1 MRRRPGV
8 PPVATVFPSGEKLL
22 LDLVSATVRD
32 RAPALGE
39 AFRNAQPF
47 PHIIIDG
54 FLDPDFLRQ
63 LRAEF
68 PAFDEARARNE
79 FGEAGGKAVHERLP
93 QLGPAYARFDQL
105 LQHQDFLALISTIT
119 GIPKLLYDPEYIGG
133 GTHENRHGQDLDMHI
148 DFNYHPQRKWHRRLN
163 LILFLNPEWK
173 EEWGGCL
180 ELQRDPWNPEDPVT
194 VSAAPIA
201 NRCVLFETS
210 ERSWHGFP
218 RIAVPEDRRTEISR
232 RSIAVYFYTEERPAD
247 EVRPEHATVYVPRHL
262 PEHVRPGHTLSE
274 SDVAILRD
282 LLARRD
288 MHLRFLYEREYE
300 HSSALRII
308 QDSQAYQLAWKM
320 IAAVRKIKAT
330 LGLGRRT

>member
-1 MRRRPGV
+1 
-8 PPVATVFPSGEKLL
+8 
-22 LDLVSATVRD
+22 
-32 RAPALGE
+32 
-39 AFRNAQPF
+39 
-47 PHIIIDG
+47 
-54 FLDPDFLRQ
+54 
-63 LRAEF
+63 
-68 PAFDEARARNE
+68 
-79 FGEAGGKAVHERLP
+79 
-93 QLGPAYARFDQL
+93 
-105 LQHQDFLALISTIT
+105 
-119 GIPKLLYDPEYIGG
+119 
-133 GTHENRHGQDLDMHI
+133 
-148 DFNYHPQRKWHRRLN
+148 
-163 LILFLNPEWK
+163 
-173 EEWGGCL
+173 
-180 ELQRDPWNPEDPVT
+180 
-194 VSAAPIA
+194 
-201 NRCVLFETS
+201 VLFETS

-320 IAAVRKIKAT
+320 IAAVRKIKAWVGGPSRPAT
-330 LGLGRRT
+330 CPVTRRATGEDTSGYNQNRYASMRSSVFLAGCRAGCPGGCGAGAANCYSAEHCLHPG